1 MQFWAPFTKK
11 GVQTPPCGSCPLV
24 YVNSTHT
31 HQRCAHQSTKYFS
44 CLQVPCLLSKEL
56 QPLLL
61 HFFFFFFPSC
71 KTWRKM
77 ADSIPFLSTEKNKQ
91 EDTYQHLEV
100 ISVKMLF
107 LPKTGI
113 QGMNDLAFHFGLANA
128 LHVAMTVLVTE
139 RSSVIT
145 LFGLSVPWVPNIIL
159 TYHPSHISKK
169 NNQVLIYRWWPIATK
184 KYQNVQS
191 LKLEQLPESSDI

>member
-1 MQFWAPFTKK
+1 
-11 GVQTPPCGSCPLV
+11 
-24 YVNSTHT
+24 
-31 HQRCAHQSTKYFS
+31 
-44 CLQVPCLLSKEL
+44 
-56 QPLLL
+56 
-61 HFFFFFFPSC
+61 
-71 KTWRKM
+71 M
-77 ADSIPFLSTEKNKQ
+77 ADSIPFHSTEKNKQ

-100 ISVKMLF
+100 ISVKKLF

-128 LHVAMTVLVTE
+128 LHIAMTILVTE
-139 RSSVIT
+139 RGSIIT
-145 LFGLSVPWVPNIIL
+145 LFVLSVPWVLNVIL

-169 NNQVLIYRWWPIATK
+169 NNQVLIYRWWPIARK